1 MILQYYNITGD
12 KGRVLIFGPKSGAP
26 IQKKSE
32 ERLGPEA
39 KGRRMGRSLG
49 SGRVSWA
56 LRVGSG
62 AEPRPKTV
70 LL

>member
-49 SGRVSWA
+49 SGRVS
-56 LRVGSG
+56 
-62 AEPRPKTV
+62 
-70 LL
+70 